1 MTRTFK
7 DQIGNSIDL
16 PSPPGRIISLVPSQT
31 ELLFDLGLDEQVVG
45 ITRYCVLPTQWT
57 KTKHLVGGTKK
68 VNAASIEALRPD
80 LIIANKEENT
90 LEDIESLQKKFPV
103 WVSDVRSLDDALA
116 MIEIIS
122 QICERKNV
130 GKSLCW
136 QIRASFD
143 SLQASVC
150 AKYTVVYLI
159 WRKPWIAVG
168 SDTFIHD
175 MLRIIGLDNCLQ
187 SVPRYP
193 TVTADQLNSLRP
205 DLIFLSSEPY
215 PFKEQHRSEIQSIS
229 PRSRILL
236 VDGQMFSWY
245 GGRLLKSAEYFKSLR
260 L

>member
-1 MTRTFK
+1 MTRTIK
-7 DQIGNSIDL
+7 DQIGNFVDL
-16 PSPPGRIISLVPSQT
+16 SSPPCRIISLVPSQT

-45 ITRYCVLPTQWT
+45 ITRYCVFPTQWT

-68 VNAASIEALRPD
+68 VNAASIEALQPD

-90 LEDIESLQKKFPV
+90 LADIRSLQKKFPV
-103 WVSDVRSLDDALA
+103 WVSDVSSLDDALE
-116 MIEIIS
+116 MIAIIS
-122 QICERKNV
+122 QICERVNA
-130 GKSLCW
+130 GKSLCR

-150 AKYTVVYLI
+150 VKYTVVYLI

-168 SDTFIHD
+168 SNTFIHD
-175 MLRIIGLDNCLQ
+175 MLQKIGLDNCLQ
-187 SVPRYP
+187 RIPRYP

-205 DLIFLSSEPY
+205 DFIFLSSEPY
-215 PFKEQHRSEIQSIS
+215 PFDERHRSEIQSIN
-229 PRSRILL
+229 PRSKILL

-245 GGRLLKSAEYFKSLR
+245 GSHLLKSAEYFKSLR